1 MAGFRFRLQKLLNL
15 KQQLEDKAK
24 NELGLAMKAHELEKR
39 KLALLDAGIVRISDD
54 FRQACSGTIRP
65 ERIQAI
71 RTWLEVQKTARG
83 QQLDAVKKSGE
94 NVDKVRVKLVAAMQ
108 EKKILANLRDK
119 EFEKFLKQEAHNEQ
133 KLTDELVSYR
143 ESVKITAEGM
153 EGQ

>member
-71 RTWLEVQKTARG
+71 RTWLEVQKTARE

-143 ESVKITAEGM
+143 ESVKITAVGM

>member
-24 NELGLAMKAHELEKR
+24 NELGLAMKAHELEKH

-71 RTWLEVQKTARG
+71 RTWLEVQNSPGTAIG
-83 QQLDAVKKSGE
+83 CCK
-94 NVDKVRVKLVAAMQ
+94 
-108 EKKILANLRDK
+108 EKRRKCR
-119 EFEKFLKQEAHNEQ
+119 
-133 KLTDELVSYR
+133 
-143 ESVKITAEGM
+143 
-153 EGQ
+153 

>member
-71 RTWLEVQKTARG
+71 RTWLEVQKTARE

>member
-1 MAGFRFRLQKLLNL
+1 LQKLLNL

-71 RTWLEVQKTARG
+71 RTWLEVQKTARE

>member
-1 MAGFRFRLQKLLNL
+1 LQKLLNL

>member
-83 QQLDAVKKSGE
+83 QQMDAVKKSGE